1 MEPEMLQIRHSVA
14 FFYRIRLTSLRFLHS
29 LPSNKAARMVDL
41 LSRRVVK
48 WGAVAGMVLVAAGC
62 ATIDSRP
69 APEVVKERAQ
79 ARANAIVAVDMKAAY
94 GYFTPT
100 ARKDLTYEAFA
111 AKMVPGFWKVATVDQ
126 VECKREDLCYASLIV
141 EYEYRGHR
149 LRTPLRES
157 WIREGNEWWYAV
169 KE

>member
-1 MEPEMLQIRHSVA
+1 MLQIRHSVA

-29 LPSNKAARMVDL
+29 LPSNKARSVMDLSARGF
-41 LSRRVVK
+41 VK
-48 WGAVAGMVLVAAGC
+48 WGGIAGVMVVAAGC

-69 APEVVKERAQ
+69 AAEVVKERAQ
-79 ARANAIVAVDMKAAY
+79 ARANAVVAIDMKAAY

-100 ARKDLTYEAFA
+100 ARKDLAYEAFA
-111 AKMVPGFWKVATVDQ
+111 TRMVPGFWKAATVDK
-126 VECKREDLCYASLIV
+126 VECKREDLCYAILTV
-141 EYEYRGHR
+141 EYEYRGQR
-149 LRTPLRES
+149 LKTPMRES

>member
-1 MEPEMLQIRHSVA
+1 MLQIRHSVA

-29 LPSNKAARMVDL
+29 LPSNKARQVMDL
-41 LSRRVVK
+41 ISRGVVK
-48 WGAVAGMVLVAAGC
+48 WAGVAGVVAVAAAC
-62 ATIDSRP
+62 ATMDSRP

-79 ARANAIVAVDMKAAY
+79 ARANAVVAVDMKAAY

-111 AKMVPGFWKVATVDQ
+111 AKVVPGFWKAATVDK
-126 VECKREDLCYASLIV
+126 VECKREDLCYASLTV
-141 EYEYRGHR
+141 EYEYHGQR
-149 LRTPLRES
+149 LKTPVRES

-169 KE
+169 KD